1 MSGALPWPPRCA
13 HQRTRTR
20 SEGAGRGECTFPPRP
35 APHARRLRRLC
46 QPPPSKEKGGC
57 TLASRRAA
65 HLVHVRGQRRHGA
78 HALHRG
84 SPAGSGDAAAEGL
97 SSRERA
103 AGEPSAQPPCR
114 ANARHAAASEI
125 TTAARRTAP
134 PPPAEACAR
143 PRPGLEGAS
152 AGGAGRERQGM
163 PSWLRSS
170 DMQAQ
175 AHERLQMKT
184 RQPCLGGLEGRHA
197 HAPSRG
203 GPSPGAHPP
212 SLTSLHSQRPQT
224 ESLKRAPGAQA
235 LQPCRCRRPCLACGS
250 FKVEPSSYGGGARLL
265 PLAARPRGRRA
276 RRAGGSPVR
285 RGSDRAT
292 QERRVALQKPKSAS
306 HGACLNAAFPF
317 LVVRPAVRLPRS
329 C

>member
-1 MSGALPWPPRCA
+1 MAAAVRAPA
-13 HQRTRTR
+13 HPHTLRGGR
-20 SEGAGRGECTFPPRP
+20 EGRMHISTPPRP
-35 APHARRLRRLC
+35 ARKTPPPALPAAAFKGKRRLHPRLAPRGAPCSCARPAPPRSARAASWVTRWLRRC
-46 QPPPSKEKGGC
+46 RGGGVE
-57 TLASRRAA
+57 LERESGRRALSRRI
-65 HLVHVRGQRRHGA
+65 GQT
-78 HALHRG
+78 HATL
-84 SPAGSGDAAAEGL
+84 
-97 SSRERA
+97 
-103 AGEPSAQPPCR
+103 
-114 ANARHAAASEI
+114 AASEI

-170 DMQAQ
+170 DTQAQ
-175 AHERLQMKT
+175 AHEPADENTAAL
-184 RQPCLGGLEGRHA
+184 PVGGLEGRHA

-292 QERRVALQKPKSAS
+292 QERRVALQKP
-306 HGACLNAAFPF
+306 
-317 LVVRPAVRLPRS
+317 
-329 C
+329 